1 MTTTPESGAHSG
13 GEPPAESTRPIPLTV
28 LLLVVFAVN
37 ALGILRGVATHD
49 VLVHEIPGFT
59 PPIFATWTA
68 AQALAVVGAV
78 ALWLRFGFGLWLLA
92 LAWACT
98 AFVDMRLGATGHAVL
113 ATAVFGLALVFVRPW
128 RAALR

>member
-1 MTTTPESGAHSG
+1 MPESGADA
-13 GEPPAESTRPIPLTV
+13 EPAPESARPVPLAI

-37 ALGILRGVATHD
+37 ALGLLRGVATHD

-59 PPIFATWTA
+59 PPIFATWTG
-68 AQALAVVGAV
+68 AQALAVAGAV
-78 ALWLRFGFGLWLLA
+78 ALWVRFRFGLWLLA

-98 AFVDMRLGATGHAVL
+98 AFVDTRLGATGHAVL
-113 ATAVFGLALVFVRPW
+113 ATAVFGLVLVFVRPW